1 MQATS
6 FRIGQIAGGL
16 PNGAWS
22 TTDWV
27 PILIKSSL
35 ALGALPSAVGTV
47 SWLPGPAVAKILLD
61 VAFSPGRMA
70 EPALN
75 VVHPRPVAW
84 DYVMSAVN
92 ESLIEEGVL
101 QRPLP
106 LIKFSEWFDLLQ
118 ALGPSTTNIK
128 EVVRRNH

>member
-1 MQATS
+1 
-6 FRIGQIAGGL
+6 
-16 PNGAWS
+16 
-22 TTDWV
+22 
-27 PILIKSSL
+27 
-35 ALGALPSAVGTV
+35 
-47 SWLPGPAVAKILLD
+47 
-61 VAFSPGRMA
+61 MA